1 MSKFCFTR
9 ARCRCHLGS
18 GRGGGG
24 SYDPGAW
31 RGPSL
36 TKAKA
41 GVQEVMGCQ
50 GHWLEIGR
58 LDWYLGLWF
67 QSLCPLISFT
77 IDHGQYKGDKD
88 ATQSK
93 SLGREGNGHIE

>member
-9 ARCRCHLGS
+9 AVLGAGGVGRCCCHLGS
-18 GRGGGG
+18 GGGGGG

-36 TKAKA
+36 TEAKA
-41 GVQEVMGCQ
+41 GVQEVRGCQ

-58 LDWYLGLWF
+58 LDRYLGLWF
-67 QSLCPLISFT
+67 QSLCSF
-77 IDHGQYKGDKD
+77 DFFY
-88 ATQSK
+88 
-93 SLGREGNGHIE
+93 N